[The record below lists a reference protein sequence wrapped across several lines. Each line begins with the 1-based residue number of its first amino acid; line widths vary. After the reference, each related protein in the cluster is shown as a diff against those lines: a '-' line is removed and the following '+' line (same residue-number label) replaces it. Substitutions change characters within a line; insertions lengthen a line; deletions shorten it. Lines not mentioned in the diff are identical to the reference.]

1 MQDKS
6 EACMTY
12 RTIITF
18 NGDMVLANDTTEVEI
33 NEKATV
39 RVVFTSLCIN
49 DNIAERYVAMK
60 DIVIIGA
67 LVS

>member
-12 RTIITF
+12 RTIVTF
-18 NGDMVLANDTTEVEI
+18 NGDIVLGNDTTVVEI
-33 NEKATV
+33 NEKAV
-39 RVVFTSLCIN
+39 IRIVLTSLRIN
-49 DNIAERYVAMK
+49 DNIAERYVTMK
-60 DIVIIGA
+60 DIMIIGV